1 MENLTFSREI
11 PHGPVVL
18 LKEWFNVKTNTF
30 MGTLKLMPA
39 LGAFLLVAGC
49 NSSTDTV
56 SNDTANT
63 PPRADNKYA
72 DTTLKATS
80 NTNESD
86 RVYSAQ
92 TTATATTTDKKAD
105 NTGLNERDR
114 NDATLTPGDQGK
126 SEADR
131 ETTRNVRK
139 AIMGNDSLST
149 MAKNIKII
157 TIDGKVTLRGPVKS
171 ADEQSTIASLVQ
183 NTTGVTSVDN
193 QLEVKTTNQ

>member
-1 MENLTFSREI
+1 MFPEEW
-11 PHGPVVL
+11 L
-18 LKEWFNVKTNTF
+18 LVKTNTL

-49 NSSTDTV
+49 NSSTDTA
-56 SNDTANT
+56 SNDTATT

-72 DTTLKATS
+72 DTTPTATS
-80 NTNESD
+80 NTNASD
-86 RVYSAQ
+86 RVYPAD
-92 TTATATTTDKKAD
+92 TTATVNTTDKKAD

-114 NDATLTPGDQGK
+114 NNATLTPGDQGK
-126 SEADR
+126 SDADR
-131 ETTRNVRK
+131 QITRDVRK
-139 AIMGNDSLST
+139 AIMGNDQLST
-149 MAKNIKII
+149 MARNIKII

-183 NTTGVTSVDN
+183 STTGVTAVDN